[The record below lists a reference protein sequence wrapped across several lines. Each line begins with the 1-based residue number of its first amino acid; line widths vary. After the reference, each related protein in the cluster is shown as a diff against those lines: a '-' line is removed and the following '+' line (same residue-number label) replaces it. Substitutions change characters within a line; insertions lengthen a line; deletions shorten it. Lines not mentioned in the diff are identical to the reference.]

1 MRSTALVGVALAL
14 AACSGSGGPVV
25 LGLAGPFGQPR
36 GASMLKAAQLAVNQI
51 NAKGGLRGR
60 PLELRVA
67 DDSGSEDVAVR
78 IAAQLYADPAVVAV
92 IGHLSSGTTLAA
104 ARVYG
109 AGATPVVM
117 ISPSASSPDLSG
129 ISPYVF
135 RVCPSD
141 LQHGPHLARFALQVL
156 GARRAGI
163 IYVNNDYG
171 RGVRR
176 TFAAEFARL
185 GGTVVEADPYVPT
198 TPSLEPY
205 LSHMRRG
212 GVDVLLLAAERPG
225 AELALRGCMVTA
237 VEGRPDRDRSGRP
250 ARRRRPAVVRVPAGP
265 ARRAQRGVR
274 HGLRARVSGRATGP
288 SRRRRLRCR
297 VSAGARRRR
306 GRRRPAGDSGLPGGG
321 GSRPGGVRRS
331 DGHDRVRH
339 ERGRPGEVGGDRRG
353 ARRTARRP
361 SGAVMRGPLD
371 TIRARILLGLVLLMA
386 GLVATAIGGATMLR
400 RVRRATADELAALRT
415 STEIGSGLVTSVL
428 EEIRAAEQYLA
439 TPGTDARRLFD
450 ASAEEAFD
458 YERRLAA
465 LGGLVVEDRLAINR
479 LRHLHATIETE
490 YAIAHAL
497 TDLGRQAEAV
507 ARVSAVRPQ
516 AAELTRLVRDL
527 SRRQADKATQA
538 AERLAADSIDR
549 ERKLWVLVVSLLLV
563 GFFLSRYTLQSVQ
576 GPLGRLVTAAE
587 RFGGGDLRPVT
598 TGEMPREFRL
608 LAEAMQR
615 MGDRL
620 RHIVGDVIG
629 ESDRIAGSA
638 GDLSAVSEQLAA
650 SSSQVSTAMG
660 EISSGADEQRAA
672 LGSMGTG
679 IEELRKATAEMAE
692 AADRAAQLGEEIR
705 TVAERH
711 RGDVAAAGS
720 ALLDVRE
727 VVQTT
732 SKQVAQLAELSA
744 SIDDFVE
751 LIKRISSQTN
761 LLALNAAIEAARA
774 GEHGKGFAVVAEEV
788 RQLADESA
796 RAAEEVTRTTA
807 LIREQMEDVTA
818 TMTVGQAKVRGIESV
833 AEGAARGLA
842 EIATAVEL
850 VEQAAAR
857 VRLSAQAN
865 RETTTRLQQ
874 KAEQVGGRATAHA
887 ASAQQVTAATQQQG
901 ASTQEMAAAA
911 GGLLQAA
918 EKLRGLVRGFRV

>member
-1 MRSTALVGVALAL
+1 
-14 AACSGSGGPVV
+14 
-25 LGLAGPFGQPR
+25 
-36 GASMLKAAQLAVNQI
+36 
-51 NAKGGLRGR
+51 
-60 PLELRVA
+60 
-67 DDSGSEDVAVR
+67 
-78 IAAQLYADPAVVAV
+78 
-92 IGHLSSGTTLAA
+92 
-104 ARVYG
+104 
-109 AGATPVVM
+109 
-117 ISPSASSPDLSG
+117 
-129 ISPYVF
+129 
-135 RVCPSD
+135 
-141 LQHGPHLARFALQVL
+141 
-156 GARRAGI
+156 
-163 IYVNNDYG
+163 
-171 RGVRR
+171 
-176 TFAAEFARL
+176 
-185 GGTVVEADPYVPT
+185 
-198 TPSLEPY
+198 
-205 LSHMRRG
+205 
-212 GVDVLLLAAERPG
+212 
-225 AELALRGCMVTA
+225 
-237 VEGRPDRDRSGRP
+237 
-250 ARRRRPAVVRVPAGP
+250 
-265 ARRAQRGVR
+265 
-274 HGLRARVSGRATGP
+274 
-288 SRRRRLRCR
+288 
-297 VSAGARRRR
+297 
-306 GRRRPAGDSGLPGGG
+306 
-321 GSRPGGVRRS
+321 
-331 DGHDRVRH
+331 
-339 ERGRPGEVGGDRRG
+339 
-353 ARRTARRP
+353 
-361 SGAVMRGPLD
+361 MRGPLD
-371 TIRARILLGLVLLMA
+371 TIRARILIGLVLLMA
-386 GLVATAIGGATMLR
+386 GLVATAIGGAMTLR

-415 STEIGSGLVTSVL
+415 SSEIGSGLVTSVL

-439 TPGTDARRLFD
+439 APAADVRRQFD
-450 ASAEEAFD
+450 ASADEAFE

-465 LGGLVVEDRLAINR
+465 LSGLAVEDRLAINR
-479 LRHLHATIETE
+479 LRQLHATIQTE

-497 TDLGRQAEAV
+497 TDLGREPEALAHV
-507 ARVSAVRPQ
+507 RAIRPQ

-527 SRRQADKATQA
+527 SRRQADQA
-538 AERLAADSIDR
+538 ARAGERLAADSIDR
-549 ERKLWVLVVSLLLV
+549 ERKLLVIVVALLLV

-587 RFGGGDLRPVT
+587 RFGSGDLRPVT
-598 TGEMPREFRL
+598 TGDMPREFRV

-650 SSSQVSTAMG
+650 SSSQVSSAMV

-679 IEELRKATAEMAE
+679 IEELRKATADMAE

-732 SKQVAQLAELSA
+732 SQQVAQLAELSA

-796 RAAEEVTRTTA
+796 RAAEAVTRTTA

-833 AEGAARGLA
+833 ADGAARGLG
-842 EIATAVEL
+842 EIAAAVEL

-857 VRLSAQAN
+857 VRIAAQAN
-865 RETTTRLQQ
+865 RETTARLQQ
-874 KAEQVGGRATAHA
+874 TAEQVGGRATAHA
-887 ASAQQVTAATQQQG
+887 ASAQQVTAAAQQQG